1 MIHYVEKKK
10 HKIESTVNNV
20 LEMREWLKIKPIQ
33 FIENNIV
40 AKYQYQKNTK
50 NPFLFWRQ
58 CFFNLVSIRVLILQ
72 PNFWFY
78 LFGTIKNNKSS
89 IEKYKNI
96 IITQA
101 KANIYHRLQAG
112 ITIILL

>member
-1 MIHYVEKKK
+1 ME
-10 HKIESTVNNV
+10 TV
-20 LEMREWLKIKPIQ
+20 R
-33 FIENNIV
+33 FH
-40 AKYQYQKNTK
+40 
-50 NPFLFWRQ
+50 
-58 CFFNLVSIRVLILQ
+58 LVSIRVLILQ

-78 LFGTIKNNKSS
+78 LFGTTKNNKSS
-89 IEKYKNI
+89 IEKYKKNI